1 MSNAADTSAEAVEA
15 LASWHDNEAGA
26 WASDG
31 GNIALGRI
39 HRKHAA
45 TLRALLA
52 EREALREAQAW
63 KPIETAPK
71 DGTPLL
77 LAGWW
82 NEDPDSGIRWRAVG
96 AWHVEAGEWI
106 EDCEEAGDTSLIP
119 PTHWMLAPATPH
131 EDETP

>member
-1 MSNAADTSAEAVEA
+1 VCGDYGDARAWNSDNCVERAEPLTS
-15 LASWHDNEAGA
+15 
-26 WASDG
+26 
-31 GNIALGRI
+31 
-39 HRKHAA
+39 HAA
-45 TLRALLA
+45 AAAEIARLRGHVA
-52 EREALREAQAW
+52 ALREAQAW

-77 LAGWW
+77 LTGWW
-82 NEDPDSGIRWRAVG
+82 NEDQDSGIRWRAVG

-106 EDCEEAGDTSLIP
+106 EDCEEPGDTSLIP